1 MTRSRIYCKD
11 QVCIALR
18 VSPAFHCLCNF
29 FLNKVLN
36 FPRKA
41 LVTYGNK
48 AQSFIQMFCLLQW
61 MQFLLNPEN
70 SLYPL
75 HTPNCTVFLTSVL
88 ILRLIRPVLWKDDKI
103 NPWNIICYHKLRRD
117 HFNISF
123 INLFMCLECCI
134 LITYCT
140 PYRRNLSC

>member
-1 MTRSRIYCKD
+1 MK
-11 QVCIALR
+11 
-18 VSPAFHCLCNF
+18 F
-29 FLNKVLN
+29 FLKQSLT

-48 AQSFIQMFCLLQW
+48 AQSFIQKFCLPQW

-70 SLYPL
+70 SLYPI
-75 HTPNCTVFLTSVL
+75 HTPNCYIFLTSVL

-103 NPWNIICYHKLRRD
+103 NTWNTTCYHKLQKD

-134 LITYCT
+134 LYPIQEKTVMLRYITGYIII
-140 PYRRNLSC
+140 LSYYLL